1 MLWSDPREDES
12 PQARHARQMLRRA
25 GWLLAVA
32 AVLGALLLV
41 R

>member
-1 MLWSDPREDES
+1 MLWSDPSEDES
-12 PQARHARQMLRRA
+12 PQARQARRMLRRA